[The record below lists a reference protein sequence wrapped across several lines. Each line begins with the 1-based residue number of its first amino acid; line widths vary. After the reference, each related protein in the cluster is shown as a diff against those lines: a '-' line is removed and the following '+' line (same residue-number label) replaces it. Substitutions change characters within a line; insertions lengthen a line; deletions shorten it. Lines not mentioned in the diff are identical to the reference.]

1 MKKSAE
7 EELTEKMK
15 QDAMRF
21 AYLVQLCKIDHGS
34 RLIDLGTVMMAS
46 AGCEDLRRLVDE
58 EMGQ

>member
-21 AYLVQLCKIDHGS
+21 AYLVQLCRIDHGS